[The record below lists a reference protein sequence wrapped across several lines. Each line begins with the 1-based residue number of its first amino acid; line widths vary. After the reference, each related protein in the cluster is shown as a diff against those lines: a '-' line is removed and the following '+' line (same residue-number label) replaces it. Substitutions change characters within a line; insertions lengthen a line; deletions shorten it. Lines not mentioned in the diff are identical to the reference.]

1 MAARVIQRILVR
13 QRDPISL
20 GVIRVRFL
28 LHRSGV
34 MVAYDAHS
42 LHAYVCASG
51 DIRDPVTRQEMQP
64 HELAR
69 LQRVCGKSLPDMQT
83 LRDSFSDEVVRRELL
98 TYLVDEFLALPVT
111 LAIDVLVN
119 IHQIA
124 HPDELDSLY
133 SHFQRHGI
141 VMQREESW
149 GGVPGWTGDVSE
161 HSAHTSSR

>member
-1 MAARVIQRILVR
+1 
-13 QRDPISL
+13 
-20 GVIRVRFL
+20 
-28 LHRSGV
+28 

-69 LQRVCGKSLPDMQT
+69 LKRVCGKSLPDAQA

-98 TYLVDEFLALPVT
+98 TYLVDEFLALPVP

-124 HPDELDSLY
+124 HPDELESLY
-133 SHFQRHGI
+133 SHFERHG
-141 VMQREESW
+141 VVLQRQESW
-149 GGVPGWTGDVSE
+149 TTVPGWADDASE
-161 HSAHTSSR
+161 HSAHTARR